1 MTVSILPTTSTDS
14 DGPHGTPFAMSPAF
28 EATETLHDNA
38 SDYGD
43 FTLDEQEIIDA
54 LLANIAPHTTVAQEA
69 LELTD
74 IEDYEEPN
82 GVRLPK
88 ILGKELW
95 TPPSWIRQRSRGQFT
110 AQTTV
115 EGQTVRDIHTTNS
128 KYTSFTTA

>member
-54 LLANIAPHTTVAQEA
+54 LLTNIAPHTTVGQET
-69 LELTD
+69 LELAD
-74 IEDYEEPN
+74 IEDYEVSN
-82 GVRLPK
+82 GVSLPK
-88 ILGKELW
+88 MLGKELW
-95 TPPSWIRQRSRGQFT
+95 TPPPWIWQRPRGQNT

-115 EGQTVRDIHTTNS
+115 ERQTACDIRTTNS
-128 KYTSFTTA
+128 KYTSSTTT